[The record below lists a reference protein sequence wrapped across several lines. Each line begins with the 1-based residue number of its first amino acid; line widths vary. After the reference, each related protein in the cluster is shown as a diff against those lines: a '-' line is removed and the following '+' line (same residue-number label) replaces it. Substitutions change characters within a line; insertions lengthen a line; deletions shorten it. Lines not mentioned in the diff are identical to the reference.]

1 MQIMA
6 RNSLVNFEISLVP
19 LEGGE
24 YKLLYNHGLIPDL
37 KLFWLLDIFK
47 TSKCHHTYKKN
58 NVNLSVKDHNLEK

>member
-1 MQIMA
+1 M
-6 RNSLVNFEISLVP
+6 VH

-24 YKLLYNHGLIPDL
+24 SKLLYNHGLIPDL
-37 KLFWLLDIFK
+37 KLFWLLYIFK